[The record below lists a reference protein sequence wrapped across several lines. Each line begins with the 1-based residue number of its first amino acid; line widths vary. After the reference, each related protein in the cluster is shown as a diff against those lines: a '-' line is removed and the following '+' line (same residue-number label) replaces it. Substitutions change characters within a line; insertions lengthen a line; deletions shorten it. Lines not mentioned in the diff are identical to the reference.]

1 MLSCRYSG
9 PGSVQYNRR
18 LASADRIVDLIS
30 CGDYQ
35 SLPPLPLVPYAVS
48 MSLTIIYRA
57 LRDNQRDNTTAYDN
71 LLLCCNALDAM
82 SKRWTST
89 KRVVQLAKRLLK
101 LLNNPGVMSAHPGN
115 NNPHPRGGCGAGTPA
130 VSATDKSST
139 IRYGRDNGG
148 SNAEE
153 VLTIPAVSSQTHDA
167 IHSGHAAHSDENSQQ
182 SLNGMWSG
190 IDASYFQLDRAMYDL
205 FDDSLPNAFQDP
217 STWDYIHF
225 AMNENSYAG
234 NNFPFTSNFAS
245 PDPECSDENLRANV
259 DSDLRNDFQRHG

>member
-9 PGSVQYNRR
+9 PDSVQYNRR
-18 LASADRIVDLIS
+18 LASADRIVGLIS

-35 SLPPLPLVPYAVS
+35 SLPPLPLVPYAMS

-57 LRDNQRDNTTAYDN
+57 LRDNQRDNNTAYDS

-101 LLNNPGVMSAHPGN
+101 LLNKPGVMNAHLGN
-115 NNPHPRGGCGAGTPA
+115 NNSHPLRGYGAEPSA
-130 VSATDKSST
+130 VTATDKSST
-139 IRYGRDNGG
+139 RRHRRDNGC
-148 SNAEE
+148 SNTEE
-153 VLTIPAVSSQTHDA
+153 VATIPAVSSQTHDA
-167 IHSGHAAHSDENSQQ
+167 MHSGHAAHCDENSQQ

-190 IDASYFQLDRAMYDL
+190 IEASYFQLDRAIYDL

-234 NNFPFTSNFAS
+234 NNFQFTSNFAS
-245 PDPECSDENLRANV
+245 PDPEYSDENLHADV
-259 DSDLRNDFQRHG
+259 DSDLRNDVQRHE